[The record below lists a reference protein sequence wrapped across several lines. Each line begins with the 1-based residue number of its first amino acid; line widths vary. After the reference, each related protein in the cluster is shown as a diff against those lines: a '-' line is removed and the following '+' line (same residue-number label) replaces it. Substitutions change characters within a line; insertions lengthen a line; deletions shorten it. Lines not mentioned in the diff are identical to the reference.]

1 MGKNIIHS
9 IYQEYCDSM
18 EEGRETRL
26 AGEEMEKGIRG
37 LCDEETAKKTIEK
50 AFLKHGVS
58 YLIKVDKVREMK
70 IGHFEC
76 KVKYSFY
83 VNRFQREDAKVAIG
97 EEHLDESTIIM
108 L

>member
-1 MGKNIIHS
+1 MADKK
-9 IYQEYCDSM
+9 Q
-18 EEGRETRL
+18 GREIAFVETY
-26 AGEEMEKGIRG
+26 
-37 LCDEETAKKTIEK
+37 EETAKKTIEK
-50 AFLKHGVS
+50 AF
-58 YLIKVDKVREMK
+58 KVREMK

>member
-1 MGKNIIHS
+1 MADKK
-9 IYQEYCDSM
+9 Q
-18 EEGRETRL
+18 GREIAFVETY
-26 AGEEMEKGIRG
+26 
-37 LCDEETAKKTIEK
+37 EETAKKTIEK

-76 KVKYSFY
+76 KVRYSFY